1 MTVSVL
7 ERGSFVKQ
15 AKTAVVTAKKK
26 KIAWKR
32 WLPIFIMGLPGF
44 AYLFINNY
52 MPLYGLV
59 IAFKKYN
66 YSLGIWGSDWAGLGN
81 FEYLFKTKDA
91 WTITRNT
98 LCYNLVFIVLNVI
111 CCVALAIFLNEV
123 RKKTTKK
130 FYQTVILLPY
140 LMSMVVVSYLAY
152 AFLGDRTGLI
162 NNVLNTFG
170 MKSLQFYATKTYWPF
185 ILTFVY
191 MWRNI
196 GYGTIIYLSTL
207 VGIDGAYY
215 EAAELDGASKWQQ
228 IKNITL
234 PLLKPTIIMLVTLSM
249 GNIFRSDFGLFYQV
263 PRNQGLLYAATDTID
278 TYVFRALLQ
287 NGNIGLSSAA
297 AFYQSVVCFITIL
310 AFNAVIRRISK
321 EDAMF

>member
-1 MTVSVL
+1 MKTA
-7 ERGSFVKQ
+7 Q
-15 AKTAVVTAKKK
+15 MPAKTVRTKPAKKAAFK
-26 KIAWKR
+26 K
-32 WLPIFIMGLPGF
+32 WLPLFLMGLPGF
-44 AYLFINNY
+44 LYLFINNY

-66 YSLGIWGSDWAGLGN
+66 YAEGITASPWAGLSN

-91 WTITRNT
+91 WVITRNT
-98 LCYNLVFIVLNVI
+98 LAYNIVFILLDAVL
-111 CCVALAIFLNEV
+111 CVALAIFLNEV

-162 NNVLNTFG
+162 NSVLNALG
-170 MKSLQFYATKTYWPF
+170 LKSIQFYSTKTYWPF
-185 ILTFVY
+185 ILTFVR
-191 MWRNI
+191 MWRGI

-207 VGIDGAYY
+207 VGFGDTYY
-215 EAAELDGASKWQQ
+215 EAAELDGATKWQQ
-228 IKNITL
+228 ITNITL
-234 PLLKPTIIMLVTLSM
+234 PLLKPTIIMLTTLSM

-278 TYVFRALLQ
+278 TYVFRALMKS
-287 NGNIGLSSAA
+287 GNIGLSSAA

-310 AFNAVIRRISK
+310 LFNWLIRRISK
-321 EDAMF
+321 ENALF